1 MRWILLSASLLYH
14 DMLKNTIFYFLCLV
28 CITATIIACSSGGDG
43 SSNNNPVNET
53 VYKYESC
60 SSDSEQPLI
69 YFNKSEFDAAN
80 GNPSSGTTLNWGT
93 DDECYEF
100 KSSISQNSTTV
111 EPVSSIININGC
123 SCTAV
128 SNLVVEVN
136 IQGEDADH
144 PNGDGSGVFYGTA
157 TADNAVSY
165 GFRIGNNGDETQNT
179 TGVFSFTLTDLG
191 LYQFPFYVYA
201 YAADGTSISK
211 ITNLAIDV
219 EGNGGSGN
227 NDVLVWSDEFDG
239 TGSIDSSKW
248 TTETGGGGWGNQEE
262 QIYTSSSQN
271 LRREAGILKI
281 KVRKES
287 NGNFTSARIITED
300 KFEFKYGR
308 VEIRAKLPS
317 VQGSWPALWML
328 GANFRDPGVGWPQCG
343 EIDIME
349 QFENKNKV
357 KSTLHWKKP
366 DGTRGEYGLDTTNT
380 TSTDWHVYALEWTST
395 SIKSYLDDN
404 EFFSMNISGVD
415 PYYPFNEE
423 FFFIFNV
430 AMGGTNGGVIDPD
443 LQQGYIDAMEVDYI
457 RVYQ

>member
-1 MRWILLSASLLYH
+1 
-14 DMLKNTIFYFLCLV
+14 LV

-69 YFNKSEFDAAN
+69 YFNKSEFDAAE
-80 GNPSSGTTLNWGT
+80 GNPNSETTLNWGV

-100 KSSISQNSTTV
+100 KSSIPQNSVTV

-123 SCTAV
+123 SCTGV

-136 IQGEDADH
+136 IQGEDDDN
-144 PNGDGSGVFYGTA
+144 PNGDGSGVFYGTV
-157 TADNAVSY
+157 TADNAVNY
-165 GFRIGNNGDETQNT
+165 GFRIGNSGDETQNT
-179 TGVFSFTLTDLG
+179 TGEFSFTLTDLG
-191 LYQFPFYVYA
+191 LNQFPFYVYA
-201 YAADGTSISK
+201 YGDDGTSISK
-211 ITNLAIDV
+211 ITNLTIEV

-227 NDVLVWSDEFDG
+227 NDVLVWADEFSG
-239 TGSIDSSKW
+239 TGLIDSSRW

-262 QIYTSSSQN
+262 QIYTSSSN
-271 LRREAGILKI
+271 NVRKEAGILKI
-281 KVRKES
+281 KVIKES
-287 NGNFTSARIITED
+287 NGNFTSARIKTQD

-328 GANFRDPGVGWPQCG
+328 GANWPEVGWPQCG

-366 DGTRGEYGLDTTNT
+366 DGTRGEYGLDTTNA
-380 TSTDWHVYALEWTST
+380 TSTDWHVYTMEWTPT
-395 SIKSYLDDN
+395 SIKTYLDGN
-404 EFFSMNISGVD
+404 EFFSMNISGVE
-415 PYYPFNEE
+415 PYYPFNKD

-430 AMGGTNGGVIDPD
+430 AMGGTNGGIIDPN
-443 LQQGYIDAMEVDYI
+443 LQQGFVDAMEVDYI

>member
-1 MRWILLSASLLYH
+1 
-14 DMLKNTIFYFLCLV
+14 MLKKAALYFHFIV
-28 CITATIIACSSGGDG
+28 CVTVTVIACSSAGDS
-43 SSNNNPVNET
+43 SSNSNPGNET

-69 YFNKSEFDAAN
+69 YFNKSEFDAAE
-80 GNPSSGTTLNWGT
+80 GNPNSETTLNWGV
-93 DDECYEF
+93 DDECYEL
-100 KSSISQNSTTV
+100 KSSIPQNSVTV

-123 SCTAV
+123 SCTDV

-136 IQGEDADH
+136 IQGEDDDN
-144 PNGDGSGVFYGTA
+144 PNGDGSGIFYGTVI
-157 TADNAVSY
+157 ADNAVNY
-165 GFRIGNNGDETQNT
+165 GFRIGNSGDETQNT
-179 TGVFSFTLTDLG
+179 TGEFSFTLTDLG
-191 LYQFPFYVYA
+191 LNQFPFYVYA
-201 YAADGTSISK
+201 YGDDGTSISK
-211 ITNLAIDV
+211 ITNLTIEV

-227 NDVLVWSDEFDG
+227 NNVLVWADEFSG
-239 TGSIDSSKW
+239 TGLIDTSRW
-248 TTETGGGGWGNQEE
+248 TTENGGGGWGNQEE
-262 QIYTSSSQN
+262 QIYTSSSN
-271 LRREAGILKI
+271 NVRKEAGILKI
-281 KVRKES
+281 KVIKES
-287 NGNFTSARIITED
+287 NGNFTSARIKTQD

-328 GANFRDPGVGWPQCG
+328 GANWPEVGWPQCG

-366 DGTRGEYGLDTTNT
+366 DGTRGEYGLDTTNA
-380 TSTDWHVYALEWTST
+380 TSTDWHVYTLEWTST
-395 SIKSYLDDN
+395 SIKTYMDGN
-404 EFFSMNISGVD
+404 QFFSMSISGIE
-415 PYYPFNEE
+415 PYYPFNED

-430 AMGGTNGGVIDPD
+430 AMGGTNGGVINPN

>member
-1 MRWILLSASLLYH
+1 MLSASLLYF
-14 DMLKNTIFYFLCLV
+14 DMLKNAILYFLCTLCV
-28 CITATIIACSSGGDG
+28 TATVIACSSGGDS
-43 SSNNNPVNET
+43 SSNNNPGNET

-69 YFNKSEFDAAN
+69 YFNKSEFDAAEGSPN
-80 GNPSSGTTLNWGT
+80 SDTTLNWGV

-100 KSSISQNSTTV
+100 KSSIPQNLVTV

-123 SCTAV
+123 SCTGV

-136 IQGEDADH
+136 IQGQDADN
-144 PNGDGSGVFYGTA
+144 PNGDGSGIFYGLA

-165 GFRIGNNGDETQNT
+165 GFRIGNSGEESQNT
-179 TGVFSFTLTDLG
+179 TGEFSFTLTNQG
-191 LYQFPFYVYA
+191 LNQFPFYVYA
-201 YAADGTSISK
+201 YAADGSSISK

-227 NDVLVWSDEFDG
+227 NNVLVWSDEFDG

-248 TTETGGGGWGNQEE
+248 TTETGGGGWGNEEE
-262 QIYTSSSQN
+262 QIYTSSSN
-271 LRREAGILKI
+271 NVRREQNVLKI
-281 KVRKES
+281 KVRKEA
-287 NGNFTSARIITED
+287 NGTYTSARIITED

-328 GANFRDPGVGWPQCG
+328 GANFRDPSVGWPQCG

-349 QFENKNKV
+349 QFENKNSV
-357 KSTLHWKKP
+357 HSTLHWKLAN
-366 DGTRGEYGLDTTNT
+366 GERALYGENTTNS
-380 TSTDWHVYALEWTST
+380 TSSNWHVYALEWTPT
-395 SIKSYLDDN
+395 SIKTYLDCN
-404 EFFSMNISGVD
+404 EFFSMNISGVG
-415 PYYPFNEE
+415 PYYPFNED

-430 AMGGTNGGVIDPD
+430 AMGGTNGGVIDPN
-443 LQQGYIDAMEVDYI
+443 LQQGFVDAMEVDYI

>member
-1 MRWILLSASLLYH
+1 MLSASLLYF
-14 DMLKNTIFYFLCLV
+14 DMLKNAILYFLCTLCV
-28 CITATIIACSSGGDG
+28 TASVIACSSGGDS
-43 SSNNNPVNET
+43 SSNSNPGNET

-69 YFNKSEFDAAN
+69 YFNKSEFDAAE
-80 GNPSSGTTLNWGT
+80 GNPNSETTLNWGI

-100 KSSISQNSTTV
+100 KSSIPQNSVTV
-111 EPVSSIININGC
+111 EPLSSIININGC
-123 SCTAV
+123 SCTGV

-136 IQGEDADH
+136 IQGEDADN
-144 PNGDGSGVFYGTA
+144 PNGDGSGIFYGAA
-157 TADNAVSY
+157 TADNAVNY

-179 TGVFSFTLTDLG
+179 TGEFSFTLTDLG
-191 LYQFPFYVYA
+191 LNQFPFYVYA

-211 ITNLAIDV
+211 ITNLTIEV

-227 NDVLVWSDEFDG
+227 NDVLVWSDEFEG

-248 TTETGGGGWGNQEE
+248 TTETGTGNNGWGNQEE
-262 QIYTSSSQN
+262 QIYTSSSNN

-281 KVRKES
+281 KVTKES
-287 NGNFTSARIITED
+287 NGDFKSARIKTQN
-300 KFEFKYGR
+300 KFEFRYGR

-328 GANFRDPGVGWPQCG
+328 GANFQEVGWPQCG

-349 QFENKNKV
+349 QFENKNSV
-357 KSTLHWKKP
+357 HSTLHWKLAN
-366 DGTRGEYGLDTTNT
+366 GERGLYGENTTNS
-380 TSTDWHVYALEWTST
+380 TSTNWHIYALEWTST
-395 SIKSYLDDN
+395 NIKTYLDGN
-404 EFFSMNISGVD
+404 EFFSMNISGVE
-415 PYYPFNEE
+415 PYYPFNED

-430 AMGGTNGGVIDPD
+430 AMGGTNGGVIDPN
-443 LQQGYIDAMEVDYI
+443 LQQGYVDAMEVDYI

>member
-1 MRWILLSASLLYH
+1 MIKKAALYFH
-14 DMLKNTIFYFLCLV
+14 FIV
-28 CITATIIACSSGGDG
+28 CVTVTVIACSSAGDS
-43 SSNNNPVNET
+43 SSNSNPGNET

-69 YFNKSEFDAAN
+69 YFNKSEFDAAE
-80 GNPSSGTTLNWGT
+80 GNPNSETTLNWGV

-100 KSSISQNSTTV
+100 KSSIPQNSVTV

-123 SCTAV
+123 SCTDV

-136 IQGEDADH
+136 IQGEDDDN
-144 PNGDGSGVFYGTA
+144 PNGDGSGVFYGTV
-157 TADNAVSY
+157 TADNAVNY
-165 GFRIGNNGDETQNT
+165 GCRIGNSGDETQNT
-179 TGVFSFTLTDLG
+179 TGEFSFTLTDLG
-191 LYQFPFYVYA
+191 LNQFPFYVYA
-201 YAADGTSISK
+201 YGDDGTSISK
-211 ITNLAIDV
+211 ITNLTIEV

-227 NDVLVWSDEFDG
+227 NNVLVWADEFSG
-239 TGSIDSSKW
+239 TGLIDTSRW

-262 QIYTSSSQN
+262 QIYTSSSN
-271 LRREAGILKI
+271 NVRKEAGILKI
-281 KVRKES
+281 KVIKES
-287 NGNFTSARIITED
+287 NGNFTSARIKTQD

-328 GANFRDPGVGWPQCG
+328 GANWPEVGWPQCG

-366 DGTRGEYGLDTTNT
+366 DGTRGEYGLDTTNA
-380 TSTDWHVYALEWTST
+380 TSTDWHVYTLEWTST
-395 SIKSYLDDN
+395 SIKTYMDGN
-404 EFFSMNISGVD
+404 QFFSMNISGIE
-415 PYYPFNEE
+415 PYYPFNED

-430 AMGGTNGGVIDPD
+430 AMGGTNGGVINPN

>member
-1 MRWILLSASLLYH
+1 MRYILLSALLFYLY
-14 DMLKNTIFYFLCLV
+14 MQKKTIFYFLCLV
-28 CITATIIACSSGGDG
+28 CISATIIACSSGGDS
-43 SSNNNPVNET
+43 SSNNNSGNET

-60 SSDSEQPLI
+60 SSDSGQPLI
-69 YFNKSEFDAAN
+69 YFNKSEFDVAN
-80 GNPSSGTTLNWGT
+80 GNPSSGTTLNWGA

-179 TGVFSFTLTDLG
+179 TGTFSFTLTDLG
-191 LYQFPFYVYA
+191 LNQFPFYVYA

-262 QIYTSSSQN
+262 QIYTSSSN
-271 LRREAGILKI
+271 NVRKESGYLKI
-281 KVRKES
+281 KVTKDS
-287 NGNFTSARIITED
+287 NGNFYSARIKTQD
-300 KFEFKYGR
+300 KFEFRYGR

-328 GANFRDPGVGWPQCG
+328 GANWPEVGWPQCG

-349 QFENKNKV
+349 QFENKNTV
-357 KSTLHWKKP
+357 HSTLHWKLAN
-366 DGTRGEYGLDTTNT
+366 GQRALYGGSTTNS
-380 TSTDWHVYALEWTST
+380 TSTEFHVYAIEWTPT
-395 SIKSYLDDN
+395 NIKSYLDGN
-404 EFFSMNISGVD
+404 EFFSMNISDID
-415 PYYPFNEE
+415 PYYPFNED

>member
-1 MRWILLSASLLYH
+1 
-14 DMLKNTIFYFLCLV
+14 MLKKATLNFLYIV
-28 CITATIIACSSGGDG
+28 CVTVTVIACSSAGDS
-43 SSNNNPVNET
+43 SSNSNLGNET

-69 YFNKSEFDAAN
+69 YFNKSEFDAAE
-80 GNPSSGTTLNWGT
+80 GNPNSETTLNWGV

-100 KSSISQNSTTV
+100 KSSIPQNSVTV

-123 SCTAV
+123 SCTGV

-136 IQGEDADH
+136 IQGEDDDN
-144 PNGDGSGVFYGTA
+144 PNGDGSGVFYGTV
-157 TADNAVSY
+157 TADNAVNY
-165 GFRIGNNGDETQNT
+165 GFRIGNSGDETQNT
-179 TGVFSFTLTDLG
+179 TGEFSFTLTDLG
-191 LYQFPFYVYA
+191 LNQFPFYVYA
-201 YAADGTSISK
+201 YGDDGTSISK
-211 ITNLAIDV
+211 ITNLTIEV

-227 NDVLVWSDEFDG
+227 NDVLVWADEFSG
-239 TGSIDSSKW
+239 TGLIDSSRW

-262 QIYTSSSQN
+262 QIYTSSSN
-271 LRREAGILKI
+271 NVRKEAGILKI
-281 KVRKES
+281 KVIKES
-287 NGNFTSARIITED
+287 NGNFTSARIKTQD

-328 GANFRDPGVGWPQCG
+328 GANWPEVGWPQCG

-366 DGTRGEYGLDTTNT
+366 DGTRGEYGLDTTNA
-380 TSTDWHVYALEWTST
+380 TSTDWHVYTMEWTST
-395 SIKSYLDDN
+395 SIKTYMDGN
-404 EFFSMNISGVD
+404 QFFSMNISGVE
-415 PYYPFNEE
+415 PYYPFNED

-430 AMGGTNGGVIDPD
+430 AMGGTNGGVINPN

>member
-1 MRWILLSASLLYH
+1 
-14 DMLKNTIFYFLCLV
+14 MLKKAALYFHFIV
-28 CITATIIACSSGGDG
+28 CVTVTVIACSSAGD
-43 SSNNNPVNET
+43 SSSDSNPGNET

-69 YFNKSEFDAAN
+69 YFNKSEFDAAE
-80 GNPSSGTTLNWGT
+80 GNPNSETTLNWGV

-100 KSSISQNSTTV
+100 KSSIPQNSVTV

-123 SCTAV
+123 SCTDV

-136 IQGEDADH
+136 IQGEDDDN
-144 PNGDGSGVFYGTA
+144 PNGDGSGVFYGTV
-157 TADNAVSY
+157 TADNAVNY
-165 GFRIGNNGDETQNT
+165 GFRIGNSGDETQNT
-179 TGVFSFTLTDLG
+179 TGEFSFTLTDLG
-191 LYQFPFYVYA
+191 LNQFPFYVYA
-201 YAADGTSISK
+201 YGDDGTSISK
-211 ITNLAIDV
+211 ITNLTIEV

-227 NDVLVWSDEFDG
+227 NNVLVWADEFSG
-239 TGSIDSSKW
+239 TGLIDTSRW

-262 QIYTSSSQN
+262 QIYTSSSN
-271 LRREAGILKI
+271 NVRKEAGILKI
-281 KVRKES
+281 KVIKES
-287 NGNFTSARIITED
+287 NGNFTSARIKTQD

-328 GANFRDPGVGWPQCG
+328 GANWPEVGWPQCG

-366 DGTRGEYGLDTTNT
+366 DGTRGEYGLDTTNA
-380 TSTDWHVYALEWTST
+380 TSTDWHVYTLEWTST
-395 SIKSYLDDN
+395 SIKTYMDGN
-404 EFFSMNISGVD
+404 QFFSMNISGIE
-415 PYYPFNEE
+415 PYYPFNED

-430 AMGGTNGGVIDPD
+430 AMGGTNGGVINPN

>member
-1 MRWILLSASLLYH
+1 
-14 DMLKNTIFYFLCLV
+14 MLKKAALYFHFIV
-28 CITATIIACSSGGDG
+28 CVTVTVIACSSAGD
-43 SSNNNPVNET
+43 SSSDSNPGNET

-69 YFNKSEFDAAN
+69 YFNKSEFDAAE
-80 GNPSSGTTLNWGT
+80 GNPNSETTLNWGV

-100 KSSISQNSTTV
+100 KSSIPQNSVTV

-123 SCTAV
+123 SCTDV

-136 IQGEDADH
+136 IQGEDDDN
-144 PNGDGSGVFYGTA
+144 PNGDGSGVFYGTV
-157 TADNAVSY
+157 TADNAVNY

-179 TGVFSFTLTDLG
+179 TGEFSFTLTDLG
-191 LYQFPFYVYA
+191 LNQFPFYVYA
-201 YAADGTSISK
+201 YGDDGTSISK
-211 ITNLAIDV
+211 ITNLTIEV

-227 NDVLVWSDEFDG
+227 NNVLVWADEFSG
-239 TGSIDSSKW
+239 TGLIDTSRW

-262 QIYTSSSQN
+262 QIYTSSSN
-271 LRREAGILKI
+271 NVRKEAGILKI
-281 KVRKES
+281 KVIKES
-287 NGNFTSARIITED
+287 NGNFTSARIKTQD

-328 GANFRDPGVGWPQCG
+328 GANWPEVGWPQCG

-366 DGTRGEYGLDTTNT
+366 DGTRGEYGLDTTNA
-380 TSTDWHVYALEWTST
+380 TSTDWHVYTLEWTST
-395 SIKSYLDDN
+395 SIKTYMDGN
-404 EFFSMNISGVD
+404 QFFSMNISGIE
-415 PYYPFNEE
+415 PYYPFNED

-430 AMGGTNGGVIDPD
+430 AMGGTNGGVINPN

>member
-1 MRWILLSASLLYH
+1 
-14 DMLKNTIFYFLCLV
+14 MLKKAALYFHFIV
-28 CITATIIACSSGGDG
+28 CVTVTVIACSSAGDS
-43 SSNNNPVNET
+43 SSNSNPGNET

-69 YFNKSEFDAAN
+69 YFNKSEFDAAE
-80 GNPSSGTTLNWGT
+80 GNPNSETTLNWGV

-100 KSSISQNSTTV
+100 KSSIPQNSVTV

-123 SCTAV
+123 SCTDV

-136 IQGEDADH
+136 IQGEDDDN
-144 PNGDGSGVFYGTA
+144 PNGDGSGVFYGTV
-157 TADNAVSY
+157 TADNAVNY
-165 GFRIGNNGDETQNT
+165 GFRIGNSGDETQNT
-179 TGVFSFTLTDLG
+179 TGEFSFTLTDLG
-191 LYQFPFYVYA
+191 LNQFPFYVYA
-201 YAADGTSISK
+201 YGDDGTSISK
-211 ITNLAIDV
+211 ITNLTIEV

-227 NDVLVWSDEFDG
+227 NNVLVWADEFSG
-239 TGSIDSSKW
+239 TGLIDTSRW

-262 QIYTSSSQN
+262 QIYTSSSN
-271 LRREAGILKI
+271 NVRKETGILKI
-281 KVRKES
+281 KVIKES
-287 NGNFTSARIITED
+287 NGNFTSARIKTQD

-328 GANFRDPGVGWPQCG
+328 GANWPEVGWPQCG

-366 DGTRGEYGLDTTNT
+366 DGTRGEYGLDTTNA
-380 TSTDWHVYALEWTST
+380 TSTDWHVYTLEWTST
-395 SIKSYLDDN
+395 SIKTYMDGN
-404 EFFSMNISGVD
+404 QFFSMNISGIE
-415 PYYPFNEE
+415 PYYPFNED

-430 AMGGTNGGVIDPD
+430 AMGGTNGGVINPN

>member
-1 MRWILLSASLLYH
+1 
-14 DMLKNTIFYFLCLV
+14 MLKKAALYFHFIV
-28 CITATIIACSSGGDG
+28 CVTVTVIACSSAGDS
-43 SSNNNPVNET
+43 SSNSNPGNET

-69 YFNKSEFDAAN
+69 YFNKSEFDAAE
-80 GNPSSGTTLNWGT
+80 GNPNSETTLNWGV

-100 KSSISQNSTTV
+100 KSSIPQNSVTV

-123 SCTAV
+123 SCTDV

-136 IQGEDADH
+136 IQGEDDDN
-144 PNGDGSGVFYGTA
+144 PNGDGSGVFYGTV
-157 TADNAVSY
+157 TADNAVNY
-165 GFRIGNNGDETQNT
+165 GCRIGNSGDETQNT
-179 TGVFSFTLTDLG
+179 TGEFSFTLTDLG
-191 LYQFPFYVYA
+191 LNQFPFYVYA
-201 YAADGTSISK
+201 YGDDGTSISK
-211 ITNLAIDV
+211 ITNLTIEV

-227 NDVLVWSDEFDG
+227 NNVLVWADEFSG
-239 TGSIDSSKW
+239 TGLIDTSRW

-262 QIYTSSSQN
+262 QIYTSSSN
-271 LRREAGILKI
+271 NVRKEAGILKI
-281 KVRKES
+281 KVIKES
-287 NGNFTSARIITED
+287 NGNFTSARIKTQD

-328 GANFRDPGVGWPQCG
+328 GANWPEVGWPQCG

-366 DGTRGEYGLDTTNT
+366 DGTRGEYGLDTTNA
-380 TSTDWHVYALEWTST
+380 TSTDWHVYTLEWTST
-395 SIKSYLDDN
+395 SIKTYMDGN
-404 EFFSMNISGVD
+404 QFFSMNISGIE
-415 PYYPFNEE
+415 PYYPFNED

-430 AMGGTNGGVIDPD
+430 AMGGTNGGVINPN